1 MSRLRISRLEKT
13 VETLVARL
21 DAKLDAFTAPPTR
34 DTRDMPP
41 MATAATD
48 SSESSSSTSRNPA
61 PILLIKDA
69 ASNAGVRP
77 SQADRTA
84 ATPHADVLSTG
95 LVDLSTAYSLL
106 GLFHTHYGR
115 WVKFP
120 DNMTP
125 DTLLQRV
132 RRSPLLICSILL
144 IAVRHSTQELADRLA
159 PKLFQEAKRLVASAL
174 LDVWQTIEH
183 FQAALILSLWST
195 SIDQTP
201 LSIDSWLLT
210 GYALQQAVASPV
222 FSDVLRSPG
231 TASSI
236 KSGQLA
242 TWCLWNHLCL
252 AHLQVT
258 FLKQSHV
265 DQCLRLS
272 DTDNITNFETRM
284 VAEVDLYWKIYQ
296 NICEVQVNLKEMN
309 LALRSWQ
316 HNWAA
321 LFNQPRSQF
330 LQMGFHFAYLL
341 AYYQSLKSPRSVMST
356 STLSEMIRLSRTII
370 NLAIDTADDR
380 TRHLT
385 DQIYHLV
392 TFSALTL
399 TQITHSYES
408 KLRATEYNISD
419 LDDTVI
425 KLINWLRSVGMA
437 CHVSHLLSDI
447 VLAHFKRF
455 RPRWEEPATG
465 STALDTVRDRVP
477 MGFAGSD
484 NSAALFLDPD
494 YSFSELIGTDLF
506 GMNTDVSLWP
516 EWDQISSHTDGTT

>member
-1 MSRLRISRLEKT
+1 M
-13 VETLVARL
+13 
-21 DAKLDAFTAPPTR
+21 
-34 DTRDMPP
+34 
-41 MATAATD
+41 
-48 SSESSSSTSRNPA
+48 
-61 PILLIKDA
+61 
-69 ASNAGVRP
+69 
-77 SQADRTA
+77 
-84 ATPHADVLSTG
+84 
-95 LVDLSTAYSLL
+95 
-106 GLFHTHYGR
+106 
-115 WVKFP
+115 
-120 DNMTP
+120 
-125 DTLLQRV
+125 
-132 RRSPLLICSILL
+132 
-144 IAVRHSTQELADRLA
+144 
-159 PKLFQEAKRLVASAL
+159 
-174 LDVWQTIEH
+174 
-183 FQAALILSLWST
+183 
-195 SIDQTP
+195 
-201 LSIDSWLLT
+201 
-210 GYALQQAVASPV
+210 
-222 FSDVLRSPG
+222 
-231 TASSI
+231 
-236 KSGQLA
+236 
-242 TWCLWNHLCL
+242 
-252 AHLQVT
+252 T

-321 LFNQPRSQF
+321 LFSKNPLKTYTSYTAIPGANGLCQDQPRSQF